1 MKTIPEPSVVS
12 PVILVLAA
20 LAAIVVFVTL
30 KGVSLPLLSNLK
42 VNLAILIVLGMSI
55 CTQGG
60 IGRIAATGQW
70 THPLAIVGYILGAS
84 ILILAVCVFFN
95 ISLPFLASQQQAFL
109 VIAVLLGAKMVNAF
123 AHYFLFRRVG

>member
-1 MKTIPEPSVVS
+1 MKTIPEPSVIN
-12 PVILVLAA
+12 PAILLLAA

-30 KGVSLPLLSNLK
+30 KGVSLPMVSNLK
-42 VNLAILIVLGMSI
+42 VNLAILILLGMSI

-84 ILILAVCVFFN
+84 ILVLAFCVFFN
-95 ISLPFLASQQQAFL
+95 IPLPFLASQQQAFL
-109 VIAVLLGAKMVNAF
+109 VIAVLLGAKVVNAF
-123 AHYFLFRRVG
+123 AHYFLFQSR

>member
-1 MKTIPEPSVVS
+1 MKTIPEPSIVS
-12 PVILVLAA
+12 PVIPVLAA
-20 LAAIVVFVTL
+20 LAAIVVYVTL
-30 KGVSLPLLSNLK
+30 KGVNLPLLSNLK

-60 IGRIAATGQW
+60 IGRIAATGLW

>member
-1 MKTIPEPSVVS
+1 MKTIPESSVIN
-12 PVILVLAA
+12 PTILLLAA
-20 LAAIVVFVTL
+20 LAAGIVFVTL
-30 KGVSLPLLSNLK
+30 KGVNLPLLSNLK
-42 VNLAILIVLGMSI
+42 VNLGILIFLGMSI

-95 ISLPFLASQQQAFL
+95 ISLPFLASKQQAFL
-109 VIAVLLGAKMVNAF
+109 VIAILLGAKVVNAF
-123 AHYFLFRRVG
+123 AHYFLFSRL